1 MVLDAHSLTVLC
13 TRVLVWPQGVA
24 THWSE
29 GLEEFCTG
37 GHGLYRPAC
46 IDQHPAPVTGAV
58 CLQYVPGCFY
68 LRSRNCYARRC
79 IHPSPEWLHVSLA
92 SACVKWV
99 FIGRLGP
106 RKRCLIVFG
115 CPLEWVVFNRVCS
128 LTSLLMSAKTHG
140 VCGAC
145 PVNHTPF
152 LLTTPINIAKYNTR
166 IAKYNTKN

>member
-1 MVLDAHSLTVLC
+1 M
-13 TRVLVWPQGVA
+13 
-24 THWSE
+24 
-29 GLEEFCTG
+29 
-37 GHGLYRPAC
+37 YRPARGPLFRAAG
-46 IDQHPAPVTGAV
+46 QHPAPVTGAV
-58 CLQYVPGCFY
+58 CLQYVLLCTQRGCFY